1 LPEKRPSL
9 LYDLGLPGEET
20 LVPVRARRWLISAC
34 CAVASVALLGLA
46 ATPAGA
52 ARSARP
58 GDRANVGAT
67 HSPELL
73 SQLRDRSGNVP
84 LTGTGELG
92 PAALAPAA
100 IAGDEQ
106 GVDVASFQH
115 PAGAAIDW
123 SQVAASGI
131 GFAAVKAT
139 EGAYYK
145 NPYALT
151 DLAGAEAA
159 GLSVAAYAFAIPNGN
174 GSSNSP
180 VTQANY
186 LLKYLGSYAAVV
198 PVMLDIEYNPYSGGQ
213 CYGVKGSKMVA
224 WVAAFDAQIQART
237 GRMPIIYTPPAW
249 WDSCTGNNT
258 GFGPDPLW
266 VPSITTGSPVLPDG
280 WANWT
285 IWQYSGTGT
294 VPGID
299 ATGATDLDQASAAFL
314 GLLNPGS
321 QDQSDGAPAGLQ
333 LRQAIPAPGQTVSYT
348 ATGLPPGVSLTGSG
362 NLTGWL
368 TRAGRYLV
376 QISASDAAGATE
388 SQSFSWTVTAA
399 TGQGP
404 AGPVRFG
411 VGGKC
416 LDDVGNRSAN
426 GTPVAL
432 GTCTGGAAQWTAA
445 ADRTLRIHGQ
455 CLSVSRSARRS
466 GAREVLEPCAGYAS
480 QQWAVGTGAHLV
492 NGGAGLCLSGSAS
505 GTTGSRVWLGS
516 CATGASRAWTL
527 PAGPV
532 QSQLPGQC
540 VASSSQAGGAV
551 VLAPCSGLAAQQW
564 AAQPGGTVRQAG
576 QCLAVAGAGT
586 ASGTGVDLAACTGG
600 PGQQWQIDPAGA
612 GQQLA
617 NPQSGLCLADP
628 GDSTASGTQLVIAS
642 CTGGDPG
649 TGWRL
654 P

>member
-1 LPEKRPSL
+1 
-9 LYDLGLPGEET
+9 
-20 LVPVRARRWLISAC
+20 VPVLTRRWLTSAC
-34 CAVASVALLGLA
+34 SALAGVALLGLA
-46 ATPAGA
+46 ATPVSAVSA
-52 ARSARP
+52 ARP

-73 SQLRDRSGNVP
+73 SQLRDRSGSVP
-84 LTGTGELG
+84 LTGTGEMG
-92 PAALAPAA
+92 PAALASAA

-115 PAGAAIDW
+115 PGGAAIDW
-123 SQVAASGI
+123 SQVAASGV

-151 DLAGAEAA
+151 DVAGAEAA
-159 GLSVAAYAFAIPNGN
+159 GLSVVAYAFAIPNGN
-174 GSSNSP
+174 GSSDSP

-186 LLKYLGSYAAVV
+186 LVKDLGSYAAVV
-198 PVMLDIEYNPYSGGQ
+198 SIMLDIEYNPYSGGQ
-213 CYGVKGSKMVA
+213 CYGLKGSKMVA

-249 WDSCTGNNT
+249 WDSCTGNSS

-294 VPGID
+294 VPGIK
-299 ATGATDLDQASAAFL
+299 ATGATDLDQASATFL
-314 GLLNPGS
+314 GLLNPGT

-333 LRQAIPAPGQTVSYT
+333 LRQAVPAAGQTVSYT

-368 TRAGRYLV
+368 TRPGTYSV
-376 QISASDAAGATE
+376 SVSGSDSAGAT
-388 SQSFSWTVTAA
+388 QSLSFTWTVIAA
-399 TGQGP
+399 TGAGP
-404 AGPVRFG
+404 TGPVRFG

-416 LDDVGNRSAN
+416 LDDVGDRSAN

-432 GTCTGGAAQWTAA
+432 GSCTGSAAQWTAA
-445 ADRTLRIHGQ
+445 ADRSLRIHGM
-455 CLSVSRSARRS
+455 CLSVSGPARRS
-466 GAREVLEPCAGYAS
+466 GAREVLKPCAGYPS
-480 QQWAVGTGAHLV
+480 QQWAAGTGAHLV
-492 NGGAGLCLSGSAS
+492 NGGAGRCLSGSAS
-505 GTTGSRVWLGS
+505 GTSGSRVWLGT
-516 CATGASRAWTL
+516 CAAGASRAWTL

-540 VASSSQAGGAV
+540 VASQASGAV

-564 AAQPGGTVRQAG
+564 TAQPDGTVRQG
-576 QCLAVAGAGT
+576 SQCLAVAGDGT
-586 ASGTGVDLAACTGG
+586 ASGTAVDLAACSGG
-600 PGQQWQIDPAGA
+600 GGQQWQIDPAGA

-628 GDSTASGTQLVIAS
+628 DDSTAGGTQLVITS

>member
-1 LPEKRPSL
+1 M
-9 LYDLGLPGEET
+9 
-20 LVPVRARRWLISAC
+20 PVRAQRWLMSAC

-73 SQLRDRSGNVP
+73 SQLRGRSRNVP
-84 LTGTGELG
+84 LTGTGEMG
-92 PAALAPAA
+92 PAVLASAA

-115 PAGAAIDW
+115 PGGAAIDW

-159 GLSVAAYAFAIPNGN
+159 GLSVVAYAFAIPNGN

-249 WDSCTGNNT
+249 WDSCTGNST

-314 GLLNPGS
+314 GLLNPGT

-368 TRAGRYLV
+368 TRAGSYLV

-399 TGQGP
+399 TGQGRPGPLRRGRQVPGRRGQQVGQRHPGRAGDLHRRRGAVDRRGRPQP
-404 AGPVRFG
+404 ADPRPVP
-411 VGGKC
+411 VG
-416 LDDVGNRSAN
+416 LRVGQAER
-426 GTPVAL
+426 
-432 GTCTGGAAQWTAA
+432 
-445 ADRTLRIHGQ
+445 GQ
-455 CLSVSRSARRS
+455 
-466 GAREVLEPCAGYAS
+466 
-480 QQWAVGTGAHLV
+480 
-492 NGGAGLCLSGSAS
+492 GSA
-505 GTTGSRVWLGS
+505 
-516 CATGASRAWTL
+516 
-527 PAGPV
+527 
-532 QSQLPGQC
+532 
-540 VASSSQAGGAV
+540 
-551 VLAPCSGLAAQQW
+551 
-564 AAQPGGTVRQAG
+564 GTVRGLRQPAVGRRYRRTSGQRRGRAVPERISRRDHRQPGVARLVRHRGQPGLDAARRAGAVPAARAVRGQPDRQRGGARAMQRAGRAAVDGPAGRDGPPGGPVPGGGRGGHGQRHRCGPGHLHRRARPAVADRPGRGRPAAG
-576 QCLAVAGAGT
+576 QPAVRAM
-586 ASGTGVDLAACTGG
+586 
-600 PGQQWQIDPAGA
+600 PGRSQ
-612 GQQLA
+612 
-617 NPQSGLCLADP
+617 
-628 GDSTASGTQLVIAS
+628 
-642 CTGGDPG
+642 
-649 TGWRL
+649 
-654 P
+654 

>member
-1 LPEKRPSL
+1 
-9 LYDLGLPGEET
+9 
-20 LVPVRARRWLISAC
+20 VPVRAHCWLTSAL
-34 CAVASVALLGLA
+34 CALASVALLGLA
-46 ATPAGA
+46 ASPAGA
-52 ARSARP
+52 ASSASSASSGRP

-67 HSPELL
+67 HSPEVL
-73 SQLRDRSGNVP
+73 SQLRHRSVSAP
-84 LTGTGELG
+84 LTGTGEMG
-92 PAALAPAA
+92 PAALASAA

-115 PAGAAIDW
+115 PNGAAINW
-123 SQVAASGI
+123 SQVAASGV

-139 EGAYYK
+139 EGDYYQ

-159 GLSVAAYAFAIPNGN
+159 GLSVVAYAFAIPNGN

-186 LLKYLGSYAAVV
+186 LIKYLGSYASTV

-213 CYGVKGSKMVA
+213 CYGLKGAKLVA
-224 WVAAFDAQIQART
+224 WVAAFDAQVQAKT

-249 WDSCTGNNT
+249 WNSCTGNST

-285 IWQYSGTGT
+285 VWQYSGTGT
-294 VPGID
+294 VAGINSAD
-299 ATGATDLDQASAAFL
+299 TDLDQASAAFL
-314 GLLNPGS
+314 GLLNPGT
-321 QDQSDGAPAGLQ
+321 QDQSDGSPAGLQ
-333 LRQAIPAPGQTVSYT
+333 LQQAIPTPGQTVSYT
-348 ATGLPPGVSLTGSG
+348 ATGLPPGVSITSAG

-368 TRAGRYLV
+368 TRAGTYPV
-376 QISASDAAGATE
+376 QVSASDPAGATQ
-388 SQSFSWTVTAA
+388 SLSFSWTVTAA
-399 TGQGP
+399 TGSGP

-416 LDDVGNRSAN
+416 LNDVGNKSAN
-426 GTPVAL
+426 GTAIDL
-432 GTCTGGAAQWTAA
+432 WTCNGSAAQQWTVAS
-445 ADRTLRIHGQ
+445 DRSLRIHGK
-455 CLSVSRSARRS
+455 CLSVSGSAKTS
-466 GAREVLEPCAGYAS
+466 GAKEVLQPCSAYAS
-480 QQWAVGTGAHLV
+480 QQWTVSTGAHLV
-492 NGGAGLCLSGSAS
+492 NGTAGLCLSGSAS
-505 GTTGSRVWLGS
+505 GANGSRVWLGQ

-532 QSQLPGQC
+532 RSQLPGQC
-540 VASSSQAGGAV
+540 VASQTSGSAV
-551 VLAPCSGLAAQQW
+551 VLAPCSSGAAGQQW
-564 AAQPGGTVRQAG
+564 TAQPDGTVRQSG
-576 QCLAVAGAGT
+576 KCLEVTGAGT
-586 ASGTGVDLAACTGG
+586 ASGTDVDLAACSGG
-600 PGQQWQIDPAGA
+600 PGQQWHINLAGA

-628 GDSTASGTQLVIAS
+628 SDRTVNGTQLVIAA

-649 TGWRL
+649 TAWRL

>member
-1 LPEKRPSL
+1 M
-9 LYDLGLPGEET
+9 
-20 LVPVRARRWLISAC
+20 PVRAQRWLMSAC
-34 CAVASVALLGLA
+34 CAAASVALLGLA
-46 ATPAGA
+46 ATAASA

-92 PAALAPAA
+92 PAALASAA

-115 PAGAAIDW
+115 PGGAAIDW

-159 GLSVAAYAFAIPNGN
+159 GLSVVAYAFAIPNGN

-186 LLKYLGSYAAVV
+186 LLKYLGSYAGVV

-213 CYGVKGSKMVA
+213 CYGVKGSKMIA
-224 WVAAFDAQIQART
+224 WVAAFDAQIQTRT

-249 WDSCTGNNT
+249 WDSCTGNST
-258 GFGPDPLW
+258 AFGPDPLW

-314 GLLNPGS
+314 GLLNPGT
-321 QDQSDGAPAGLQ
+321 QDQSDGAPGLQ

-368 TRAGRYLV
+368 TRAGTYSV
-376 QISASDAAGATE
+376 QVSASDAAGATD
-388 SQSFSWTVTAA
+388 SLDFSWTVTAA

-404 AGPVRFG
+404 A
-411 VGGKC
+411 
-416 LDDVGNRSAN
+416 RSASVWAASAW
-426 GTPVAL
+426 TTWA
-432 GTCTGGAAQWTAA
+432 TGRPTAP
-445 ADRTLRIHGQ
+445 R
-455 CLSVSRSARRS
+455 SRWGPAPAARRS
-466 GAREVLEPCAGYAS
+466 GPPRPTAACGSTAS
-480 QQWAVGTGAHLV
+480 ACRSPGRP
-492 NGGAGLCLSGSAS
+492 GGAGPGKCWNRA
-505 GTTGSRVWLGS
+505 R
-516 CATGASRAWTL
+516 AT
-527 PAGPV
+527 P
-532 QSQLPGQC
+532 
-540 VASSSQAGGAV
+540 ASSGPS
-551 VLAPCSGLAAQQW
+551 APAHIWS
-564 AAQPGGTVRQAG
+564 TV
-576 QCLAVAGAGT
+576 
-586 ASGTGVDLAACTGG
+586 G
-600 PGQQWQIDPAGA
+600 PGCA
-612 GQQLA
+612 
-617 NPQSGLCLADP
+617 
-628 GDSTASGTQLVIAS
+628 
-642 CTGGDPG
+642 
-649 TGWRL
+649 
-654 P
+654 

>member
-1 LPEKRPSL
+1 M
-9 LYDLGLPGEET
+9 
-20 LVPVRARRWLISAC
+20 PVRAQRWLMSAC
-34 CAVASVALLGLA
+34 CAVASVAVLGSA

-52 ARSARP
+52 ARSAGP
-58 GDRANVGAT
+58 GPDLANVGAT

-73 SQLRDRSGNVP
+73 SQLRSRARTAPV
-84 LTGTGELG
+84 TGTGEMG
-92 PAALAPAA
+92 PAALASAA

-115 PAGAAIDW
+115 PGGAAINW

-139 EGAYYK
+139 EGAYYQ

-159 GLSVAAYAFAIPNGN
+159 GLSVVAYAFAIPNGN

-186 LLKYLGSYAAVV
+186 LAKYLGSYATSV

-213 CYGVKGSKMVA
+213 CYGLKGSKLVA
-224 WVAAFDAQIQART
+224 WVAAFDAQIQAKT
-237 GRMPIIYTPPAW
+237 GRMPIIYTPPTW
-249 WDSCTGNNT
+249 WDSCTGDST

-285 IWQYSGTGT
+285 VWQYSGTGT
-294 VPGID
+294 VNGITSAD
-299 ATGATDLDQASAAFL
+299 TDLDQASATFL
-314 GLLNPGS
+314 GLLNPGT
-321 QDQSDGAPAGLQ
+321 QDQAAGSQAGLQ
-333 LRQAIPAPGQTVSYT
+333 LQQAIPTPGQTVSYT
-348 ATGLPPGVSLTGSG
+348 ATGLPPGVSLTTDG
-362 NLTGWL
+362 NFTGWL
-368 TRAGRYLV
+368 TRAGSYPV
-376 QISASDAAGATE
+376 QVSASDAAGATQ
-388 SQSFSWTVTAA
+388 SQSFTWTVTAA
-399 TGQGP
+399 TGSGP

-416 LDDVGNRSAN
+416 LTDVGSKSAS

-432 GTCTGGAAQWTAA
+432 GSCTGSAAQWTAA
-445 ADRTLRIHGQ
+445 TDRTLRIHGL
-455 CLSVSRSARRS
+455 CLSVAGSAKRS
-466 GAREVLEPCAGYAS
+466 GAKEVLEPCAGYAS
-480 QQWAVGTGAHLV
+480 QQWTVSTGAHLV
-492 NGGAGLCLSGSAS
+492 NGAAGLCLSGSAS
-505 GTTGSRVWLGS
+505 GTNGSRVWLGTCS
-516 CATGASRAWTL
+516 TGASRAWTL

-532 QSQLPGQC
+532 RSQLPGQC
-540 VASSSQAGGAV
+540 VASSSQTGGAV
-551 VLAPCSGLAAQQW
+551 VQIAPCSGLAAQQW
-564 AAQPGGTVRQAG
+564 TAQPDGTVRQAG
-576 QCLAVAGAGT
+576 KCLDVTGAGT
-586 ASGTGVDLAACTGG
+586 ASGTDVNLATCAGG
-600 PGQQWQIDPAGA
+600 PGQQWHLNLAGA
-612 GQQLA
+612 GQQLE

-628 GDSTASGTQLVIAS
+628 SDRTVNGTQLVIAA

-649 TGWRL
+649 TAWRL

>member
-1 LPEKRPSL
+1 M
-9 LYDLGLPGEET
+9 
-20 LVPVRARRWLISAC
+20 PVRAQRWLMSAC

-73 SQLRDRSGNVP
+73 SQLRGRSRNVP
-84 LTGTGELG
+84 LTGTGEMG
-92 PAALAPAA
+92 PAVLASAA

-115 PAGAAIDW
+115 PGGAAIDW

-159 GLSVAAYAFAIPNGN
+159 GLSVVAYAFAIPNGN

-249 WDSCTGNNT
+249 WDSCTGNST

-314 GLLNPGS
+314 GLLNPGT
-321 QDQSDGAPAGLQ
+321 QDQSDGAPGLPAAAGHPGPGPDGELHRDRPAARGVTHRVREPHRLAHPGRQLPGPDQRIRRGRGHRVTVLQ
-333 LRQAIPAPGQTVSYT
+333 LDRHRRD
-348 ATGLPPGVSLTGSG
+348 
-362 NLTGWL
+362 
-368 TRAGRYLV
+368 RAG
-376 QISASDAAGATE
+376 
-388 SQSFSWTVTAA
+388 
-399 TGQGP
+399 

-416 LDDVGNRSAN
+416 LDDVANRSAN

-432 GTCTGGAAQWTAA
+432 GTCTGAAAQWTAA
-445 ADRTLRIHGQ
+445 ADRSLRIHGQ
-455 CLSVSRSARRS
+455 CLSVSGSARRS

-492 NGGAGLCLSGSAS
+492 NGGAGLCLSGSAG

-540 VASSSQAGGAV
+540 VASQTGSAV

-564 AAQPGGTVRQAG
+564 TAQPDGTVRQAG

-586 ASGTGVDLAACTGG
+586 ASGTGVDLATCTGG

-628 GDSTASGTQLVIAS
+628 SDSTASGTQLVIAS

>member
-1 LPEKRPSL
+1 M
-9 LYDLGLPGEET
+9 
-20 LVPVRARRWLISAC
+20 PVRAQRWLMSAC

-52 ARSARP
+52 ASSARP

-73 SQLRDRSGNVP
+73 SQLRDRSRSVP
-84 LTGTGELG
+84 LTGTGEMG
-92 PAALAPAA
+92 PAVLASAA

-115 PAGAAIDW
+115 PGGAAINW
-123 SQVAASGI
+123 SQVAASGV

-139 EGAYYK
+139 EGAYYQ

-151 DLAGAEAA
+151 DLAGAAAA
-159 GLSVAAYAFAIPNGN
+159 GLSVVAYAFAIPNGN

-186 LLKYLGSYAAVV
+186 LVKYLGSYATVV

-213 CYGVKGSKMVA
+213 CYGLKGSKMVA

-237 GRMPIIYTPPAW
+237 GRMPIIYTPPGW
-249 WDSCTGNNT
+249 WDSCTGNSA

-285 IWQYSGTGT
+285 VWQYSGTGT
-294 VPGID
+294 VSGIASPD
-299 ATGATDLDQASAAFL
+299 TDLDQASATFL
-314 GLLNPGS
+314 GLLNPGT

-333 LRQAIPAPGQTVSYT
+333 LRQSIPAPGQLVSYT
-348 ATGLPPGVSLTGSG
+348 ATGLPPGVSLTTSG
-362 NLTGWL
+362 DFTGWL
-368 TRAGRYLV
+368 TRPGSYSV
-376 QISASDAAGATE
+376 QVSASDPAGATQ
-388 SQSFSWTVTAA
+388 SQSFGWTVSAA

-404 AGPVRFG
+404 TGPVRFG

-416 LDDVGNRSAN
+416 LSDVGNGSAG

-432 GTCTGGAAQWTAA
+432 GSCTGSAAQWTAA
-445 ADRTLRIHGQ
+445 ADRSLRIHGM
-455 CLSVSRSARRS
+455 CLSVSGSARKS

-480 QQWAVGTGAHLV
+480 QQWATGTGARLV
-492 NGGAGLCLSGSAS
+492 NGGAGLCLTGSAS
-505 GTTGSRVWLGS
+505 GTTGSRTWLGS
-516 CATGASRAWTL
+516 CATGASRSWTL
-527 PAGPV
+527 PAGAV

-540 VASSSQAGGAV
+540 VASSSQASGSAV
-551 VLAPCSGLAAQQW
+551 VIAGCSGLAGQQW
-564 AAQPGGTVRQAG
+564 TAQPDGTIRQAG

-586 ASGTGVDLAACTGG
+586 ASGTDVDLAACSGG
-600 PGQQWQIDPAGA
+600 SGQQWQINPAGA
-612 GQQLA
+612 GQQLV

-628 GDSTASGTQLVIAS
+628 EDSTASGTQLVIAS

>member
-1 LPEKRPSL
+1 M
-9 LYDLGLPGEET
+9 
-20 LVPVRARRWLISAC
+20 PVRVPRWSMSAC
-34 CAVASVALLGLA
+34 CAVVSVALLGLA

-52 ARSARP
+52 AGSARP
-58 GDRANVGAT
+58 GDRANVAAT

-73 SQLRDRSGNVP
+73 SQLRDRSRSVP
-84 LTGTGELG
+84 LAGTGEMG
-92 PAALAPAA
+92 PAALASAA

-115 PAGAAIDW
+115 PDGAAIDW

-139 EGAYYK
+139 EGAYYQ

-159 GLSVAAYAFAIPNGN
+159 GLSVVAYAFAIPNGN

-186 LLKYLGSYAAVV
+186 LVKYLGSYAATV
-198 PVMLDIEYNPYSGGQ
+198 PIMLDIEYNPYSGGQ
-213 CYGVKGSKMVA
+213 CYGLKGSKMVA

-237 GRMPIIYTPPAW
+237 GRMPIIYTPPTW
-249 WDSCTGNNT
+249 WDSCTGNST

-285 IWQYSGTGT
+285 SWQYSGTGT
-294 VPGID
+294 VNGITSPD
-299 ATGATDLDQASAAFL
+299 TDLDQASGTFL
-314 GLLNPGS
+314 GLLNLGTQDGS
-321 QDQSDGAPAGLQ
+321 AGAPAGRQ
-333 LRQAIPAPGQTVSYT
+333 LRQAIPTPGQTVSYT
-348 ATGLPPGVSLTGSG
+348 GTGLPPGVSLTSAG

-368 TRAGRYLV
+368 TRAGTYSV
-376 QISASDAAGATE
+376 NVSGSDSAGATQ
-388 SQSFSWTVTAA
+388 SQSFTWTVSAA

-404 AGPVRFG
+404 TGPVRFG
-411 VGGKC
+411 AGGKC
-416 LDDVGNRSAN
+416 LDDVDGKAAS

-432 GTCTGGAAQWTAA
+432 GTCTGSAAQWTAA
-445 ADRTLRIHGQ
+445 ADRSLRIHGM
-455 CLSVSRSARRS
+455 CLSVSGSARKS
-466 GAREVLEPCAGYAS
+466 GAKEVLEPCAGYAS

-492 NGGAGLCLSGSAS
+492 NGGAGWCLTGSAS
-505 GTTGSRVWLGS
+505 GTSGSRTWLGS
-516 CATGASRAWTL
+516 CASAASRAWTL

-532 QSQLPGQC
+532 RSQLPGQC
-540 VASSSQAGGAV
+540 VASRAGAV

-564 AAQPGGTVRQAG
+564 TAQPDGTVRQAG

-586 ASGTGVDLAACTGG
+586 ASGTGVDLAACSGG
-600 PGQQWQIDPAGA
+600 PGQQWQIDAAGA

-617 NPQSGLCLADP
+617 SPQSGLCLADP
-628 GDSTASGTQLVIAS
+628 DDSTASGTQLVIAS

>member
-1 LPEKRPSL
+1 M
-9 LYDLGLPGEET
+9 
-20 LVPVRARRWLISAC
+20 
-34 CAVASVALLGLA
+34 
-46 ATPAGA
+46 
-52 ARSARP
+52 
-58 GDRANVGAT
+58 
-67 HSPELL
+67 
-73 SQLRDRSGNVP
+73 
-84 LTGTGELG
+84 G
-92 PAALAPAA
+92 PAALASAA

-115 PAGAAIDW
+115 PGGAAIDW
-123 SQVAASGI
+123 SQVAASGV

-159 GLSVAAYAFAIPNGN
+159 GLSVVAYAFAIPNGN

-186 LLKYLGSYAAVV
+186 LVKYLGSYAAVV

-213 CYGVKGSKMVA
+213 CYGLKGSKMVA
-224 WVAAFDAQIQART
+224 WVAAFDAQIQAKT

-249 WDSCTGNNT
+249 WDSCTGNST

-285 IWQYSGTGT
+285 VWQYSGTGT
-294 VPGID
+294 VSGIASPD
-299 ATGATDLDQASAAFL
+299 TDLDQASATFL
-314 GLLNPGS
+314 GLLNPGT

-333 LRQAIPAPGQTVSYT
+333 LRQAIPAPSQTVSYT
-348 ATGLPPGVSLTGSG
+348 ATGLPPGVSLTSSG
-362 NLTGWL
+362 DLTGWL
-368 TRAGRYLV
+368 TRAGTYSV
-376 QISASDAAGATE
+376 NVSGSDSAGATQ
-388 SQSFSWTVTAA
+388 SQSFTWTVTAA

-404 AGPVRFG
+404 TGPVHFG

-416 LDDVGNRSAN
+416 LDDVGNSSAS

-432 GTCTGGAAQWTAA
+432 GTCTGSAAQWTAA
-445 ADRTLRIHGQ
+445 ADRSLRSHGK
-455 CLSVSRSARRS
+455 CLSVSGSAKRS

-480 QQWAVGTGAHLV
+480 QQWTAGTGAHLV

-505 GTTGSRVWLGS
+505 GTTGSRVWLGA

-527 PAGPV
+527 PAGAV

-540 VASSSQAGGAV
+540 VASSSQASGAAV
-551 VLAPCSGLAAQQW
+551 VIAGCSGLAAQQW
-564 AAQPGGTVRQAG
+564 TAQPDGTVRQAG
-576 QCLAVAGAGT
+576 LCLAVAGAGT
-586 ASGTGVDLAACTGG
+586 ASGTDVDLAACADGT
-600 PGQQWQIDPAGA
+600 GQQWQINPAGA
-612 GQQLA
+612 GQQLE

-628 GDSTASGTQLVIAS
+628 DDKTASGTQLVIAS